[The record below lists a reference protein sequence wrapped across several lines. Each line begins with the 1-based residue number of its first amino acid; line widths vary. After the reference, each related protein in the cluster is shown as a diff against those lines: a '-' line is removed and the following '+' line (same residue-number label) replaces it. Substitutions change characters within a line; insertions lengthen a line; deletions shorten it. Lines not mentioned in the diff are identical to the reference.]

1 MNINAKIQNKILV
14 NWISKYVNRI
24 KHHDPVGF
32 IPRMQ
37 GWFNTHKSTNVIY
50 CINKTKDK
58 NHMSISKDEEKTL
71 ERIQH
76 PFMTKTLSKLCVR
89 KTYINSIKAIYG
101 KPTAN
106 IVLSRFK
113 AESFPLRLGIRK
125 GFPHLHLCSIQG

>member
-1 MNINAKIQNKILV
+1 MNINTKIQKKTLV

-50 CINKTKDK
+50 FINKTKDK
-58 NHMSISKDEEKTL
+58 NYMVISKDEEKTL
-71 ERIQH
+71 DRIQH
-76 PFMTKTLSKLCVR
+76 PFMTKTLSKLGVR
-89 KTYINSIKAIYG
+89 KTYSNAIKAIYS

-106 IVLSRFK
+106 IVLSK
-113 AESFPLRLGIRK
+113 
-125 GFPHLHLCSIQG
+125 